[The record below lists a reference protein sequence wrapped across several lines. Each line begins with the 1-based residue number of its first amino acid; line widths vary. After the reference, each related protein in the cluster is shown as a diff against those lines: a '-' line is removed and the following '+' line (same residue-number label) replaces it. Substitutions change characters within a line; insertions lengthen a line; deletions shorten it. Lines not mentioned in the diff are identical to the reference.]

1 MLHEAEQRRLQ
12 EGDVADA
19 GDVTSPTDVP
29 RADTGTDVPTV
40 DVPTVDVPTVDAGSD
55 VPATDVP
62 ATDVPGADVAV
73 TDVPVSDVPAT
84 DAATA
89 DGGDASVGTVFEAT
103 LSGAQEVPAV
113 ASAATGTA
121 TITLN
126 AARTAISYVVRHTLA
141 GATSAARRY
150 TMREGSRGRGSR
162 RQPRSPLADSGGR
175 RSLRRRGVGGDLSG
189 EFSVHQFRP
198 GVAPSRVASDPQHLQ
213 ATLTARDEGTSA
225 TFELPAAGTYPYYC
239 LDHEGTG
246 MYGAIRVR

>member
-1 MLHEAEQRRLQ
+1 MLHEAEQRHLQ

-55 VPATDVP
+55 VRRPMSGDRRQARTSRSPMYRSVM
-62 ATDVPGADVAV
+62 
-73 TDVPVSDVPAT
+73 SAT

-89 DGGDASVGTVFEAT
+89 DGGTPRSGTVFEAT

-150 TMREGSRGRGSR
+150 TMREGKSWSGFTKTASV
-162 RQPRSPLADSGGR
+162 PLADSR
-175 RSLRRRGVGGDLSG
+175 RKEVTASPRGSG
-189 EFSVHQFRP
+189 
-198 GVAPSRVASDPQHLQ
+198 
-213 ATLTARDEGTSA
+213 
-225 TFELPAAGTYPYYC
+225 
-239 LDHEGTG
+239 
-246 MYGAIRVR
+246 

>member
-1 MLHEAEQRRLQ
+1 MLHEAEQRHLQ

-62 ATDVPGADVAV
+62 VIDVPNADVAV

-89 DGGDASVGTVFEAT
+89 DGKDASVGTVFEAT

-113 ASAATGTA
+113 ASAATGRRPSRSTRPA
-121 TITLN
+121 PRS
-126 AARTAISYVVRHTLA
+126 AYVVRHTLA

-150 TMREGSRGRGSR
+150 TMREGKSWSGFTKTASV
-162 RQPRSPLADSGGR
+162 PLADSR
-175 RSLRRRGVGGDLSG
+175 RKEVTASPRGSG
-189 EFSVHQFRP
+189 
-198 GVAPSRVASDPQHLQ
+198 
-213 ATLTARDEGTSA
+213 
-225 TFELPAAGTYPYYC
+225 
-239 LDHEGTG
+239 
-246 MYGAIRVR
+246 